1 MARNQMTMAPY
12 GLNIEGSV
20 GVLPFDDIEVGTF
33 YSAYILHFMDHWNGL
48 LFQIGVMEDEFV

>member
-1 MARNQMTMAPY
+1 MTMVPY
-12 GLNIEGSV
+12 GLNIEDSV
-20 GVLPFDDIEVGTF
+20 EVLPFDDIEVGTF